1 MITYIYD
8 NIFNLGSQIYFL
20 SESRIYRVTRIAR
33 ILRGCLL
40 VGGVP
45 CLNPDLL
52 DWRIFRIIDLV
63 GLPIVGC
70 AGFLQHIL
78 LDYAYASGNLIP
90 KILSVAT
97 CVKIGRFRRNL
108 YMFAESQ

>member
-1 MITYIYD
+1 MYDNMSIYD
-8 NIFNLGSQIYFL
+8 NMFNLGSQIYFF
-20 SESRIYRVTRIAR
+20 SESRIYRITRIAR

-52 DWRIFRIIDLV
+52 DWGIFRIMDLV
-63 GLPIVGC
+63 GLPTAGC

-78 LDYAYASGNLIP
+78 LDYAYALGTSYLKSCP
-90 KILSVAT
+90 
-97 CVKIGRFRRNL
+97 
-108 YMFAESQ
+108 